1 MPPAGLMGMPPVW
14 ASGARVM
21 GEGLTLLWGSGK
33 RDCSLGLPRTRLGNW
48 DRTGKDDA
56 TDLSQAPEKRD
67 LVN

>member
-1 MPPAGLMGMPPVW
+1 
-14 ASGARVM
+14 M

-33 RDCSLGLPRTRLGNW
+33 RDCSLGLPRTHLGNW

-56 TDLSQAPEKRD
+56 IDLSRAPEKRD

>member
-1 MPPAGLMGMPPVW
+1 
-14 ASGARVM
+14 M